1 MYRKRRHIE
10 RLFICFIDLLIV
22 LGSLFLAGMIRYKS
36 YHVYDHAENVAELVC
51 IFIVLHVALFYAL
64 NISSGIFR
72 RNKYQELVLCFGYTI
87 ALTGCAMLFTFGVKT
102 SLFTSRLVFGYFII
116 FNTFFTAFF
125 HSLYRNRARI
135 TFFGKKNARNMLII
149 ADFDN
154 MHEIIN
160 RLSGSKEFTWNIVAL
175 ATTDASDA
183 GKLSAYN
190 IPVLQVGTDSFFDF
204 ATQNAIDEVM
214 IHSNHMLAEN
224 GFLRKTILFFEQM
237 GVVVDVCLDDME
249 PQINGARQVYSVEGY
264 PVIAYSSRLYDYRM
278 LILKRVMDIFGG
290 LLGLVLTFIAA
301 VFVVPAILIESPG
314 PIFFT
319 QNRVGMNGRIFKIY
333 KFRSMY
339 RDAEERKKE
348 LEAQNEMNGLMF
360 KMENDPRITRVG
372 KFIRKTSIDELPQFW
387 NVIKGDMSLVGTRPP
402 TVDEYMQYNAYQKR
416 RISFRPGITGLWQ
429 VSGRSSIKDFDEIV
443 KLDLKYIDEWSIGLD
458 IRIILKTVLVVL
470 LRRGAV

>member
-1 MYRKRRHIE
+1 MYRNRRHIE

-22 LGSLFLAGMIRYKS
+22 LGSLFLAGLIRYKN
-36 YHVYDHAENVAELVC
+36 YYAYNRAENIGELLWLFAV
-51 IFIVLHVALFYAL
+51 IHIALFYAL

-72 RNKYQELVLCFGYTI
+72 RNKYQELALCFGYTI
-87 ALTGCAMLFTFGVKT
+87 ALTGCAMLFAFGAKT
-102 SLFTSRLVFGYFII
+102 DLFTSRLVFGYFILCD
-116 FNTFFTAFF
+116 TFLTAFF

-135 TFFGKKNARNMLII
+135 TFWGRKNARNMLII
-149 ADFDN
+149 ADYNN

-175 ATTDASDA
+175 ATTESSDSV
-183 GKLSAYN
+183 KLEAYN

-214 IHSNHMLAEN
+214 IHSSRMLAEN
-224 GFLRKTILFFEQM
+224 GLLRKTILFFEQM

-278 LILKRVMDIFGG
+278 LILKRLMDVLGG
-290 LLGLVLTFIAA
+290 IVGLVLTFIAA
-301 VFVVPAILIESPG
+301 IFVVPAILIESPG

-319 QNRVGMNGRIFKIY
+319 QDRVGMNGRVFKIY

-339 RDAEERKKE
+339 KDAEERKKE
-348 LEAQNEMNGLMF
+348 LEAHNEMNGLMF
-360 KMENDPRITRVG
+360 KMENDPRITKVG
-372 KFIRKTSIDELPQFW
+372 KLIRKTSIDELPQFW

-443 KLDLKYIDEWSIGLD
+443 KLDLKYIDEWSILLD
-458 IRIILKTVLVVL
+458 IRIILKTILVVL
-470 LRRGAV
+470 LRRGAE